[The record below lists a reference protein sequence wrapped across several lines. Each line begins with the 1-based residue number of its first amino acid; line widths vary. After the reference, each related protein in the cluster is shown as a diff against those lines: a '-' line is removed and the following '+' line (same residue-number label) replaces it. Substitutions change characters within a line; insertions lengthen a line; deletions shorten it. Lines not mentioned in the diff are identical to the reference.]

1 MDLSVLNVGEVPRG
15 SHLKFGVKIEIRC
28 YGLGGGKLTKSFQVF
43 EKSSWLLIHVLN
55 LLGFFAAS

>member
-43 EKSSWLLIHVLN
+43 EKSLWLLIHVLN